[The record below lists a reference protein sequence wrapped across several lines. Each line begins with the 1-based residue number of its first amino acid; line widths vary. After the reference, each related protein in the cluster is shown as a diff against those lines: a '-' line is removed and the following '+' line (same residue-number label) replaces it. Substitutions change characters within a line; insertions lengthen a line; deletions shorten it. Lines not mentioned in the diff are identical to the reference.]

1 VSRVRLPSAA
11 GVGLGLG
18 CCLWLLAVP
27 EAIAADQATGPDDP
41 GEASIG
47 TATAD
52 TVVPPDRQTN
62 IRRFPGVP
70 GPGLP
75 WFVLS
80 EVTAGRNLDQE
91 RGLEDNYLT
100 VELGFMRS
108 LSHYSAWGI
117 SASSTWSEDQRYGL
131 HGHYRRW
138 LGRSRHFSLDLSPGV
153 WASGESMFDNQL
165 DHLGV
170 SARAGLMWEETL
182 GIGVE
187 YDTGERYQQASGPE
201 WKTALRAGGYASF
214 VAAGFLAL
222 IGILYAI
229 AVSDPNY

>member
-1 VSRVRLPSAA
+1 MRRFRFRTPT
-11 GVGLGLG
+11 GVGLWLG
-18 CCLWLLAVP
+18 CGLWLLGLPA
-27 EAIAADQATGPDDP
+27 ATAADPAEDADDP
-41 GEASIG
+41 GEAVID
-47 TATAD
+47 TAAAALE
-52 TVVPPDRQTN
+52 PAGRPRP
-62 IRRFPGVP
+62 RRFPGMP
-70 GPGLP
+70 GPDLP

-80 EVTAGRNLDQE
+80 EVTTGKSFDHPPHV
-91 RGLEDNYLT
+91 EDDYLT

-108 LSHYSAWGI
+108 LGRNEAWGI

-138 LGRSRHFSLDLSPGV
+138 LGRGRHFSLDLSPGV

-187 YDTGERYQQASGPE
+187 MDTGDRYQQASGPE
-201 WKTALRAGGYASF
+201 WKTALRAGGYAGIVAYGLLGFYVLMWAF
-214 VAAGFLAL
+214 VGAS
-222 IGILYAI
+222 
-229 AVSDPNY
+229 AVD